1 MKHIKLQKF
10 LVFLLAAVTLLS
22 LPCSA
27 ARLPAVATAADTQE
41 TLSHDITPY
50 STFYFSNEHVA
61 HNLSMPH
68 AVPCSPA
75 AANERKLIPGGMPFG
90 VKFTTDGV
98 LVVGFCDVDTDT
110 GKANPAY
117 SAGLRTGD
125 IIQKLDDHPVKDAA
139 ALSEAMDARAGKP
152 FHVTFSRNGDEHTIT
167 LTPAY
172 SVSEG
177 KYKSGIWIRDGGAG
191 IGTVTF
197 IEPQSGLF
205 AGLGHGIC
213 DGDTGKLI
221 PLSRGTVIDVTIS
234 GIIRGLPGTPGEVKG
249 YFNSE
254 KLGTV
259 FGNTECGVYGL
270 LSAIPSQCGEAIPVA
285 ARGEIHE
292 GAAELRC
299 SLDSGTVQSYDV
311 TISAI
316 NPTAQSNKCFT
327 VTVTDPALIEKTG
340 GIVQGMSGSPLI
352 QDGKLIGAVTHVC
365 VNL

>member
-41 TLSHDITPY
+41 IPSYDITPY
-50 STFYFSNEHVA
+50 STFHFFNEHVA

-139 ALSEAMDARAGKP
+139 ALS
-152 FHVTFSRNGDEHTIT
+152 
-167 LTPAY
+167 
-172 SVSEG
+172 
-177 KYKSGIWIRDGGAG
+177 
-191 IGTVTF
+191 
-197 IEPQSGLF
+197 
-205 AGLGHGIC
+205 
-213 DGDTGKLI
+213 DTG
-221 PLSRGTVIDVTIS
+221 
-234 GIIRGLPGTPGEVKG
+234 
-249 YFNSE
+249 F
-254 KLGTV
+254 
-259 FGNTECGVYGL
+259 
-270 LSAIPSQCGEAIPVA
+270 
-285 ARGEIHE
+285 
-292 GAAELRC
+292 
-299 SLDSGTVQSYDV
+299 
-311 TISAI
+311 
-316 NPTAQSNKCFT
+316 
-327 VTVTDPALIEKTG
+327 
-340 GIVQGMSGSPLI
+340 
-352 QDGKLIGAVTHVC
+352 
-365 VNL
+365 